1 MLTYEESAD
10 ADAASA
16 RWELARLLHQRVLHG
31 VIPVDSCRPR
41 HSFSKL
47 HVARGRRRE
56 NRRLTQQEE
65 HEPDREKSSAERFGE
80 MGISGLIDDAQ

>member
-16 RWELARLLHQRVLHG
+16 RWELARLLHQRMLHR
-31 VIPVDSCRPR
+31 VVPVNPCRPR

-47 HVARGRRRE
+47 HIARGRRRE

-65 HEPDREKSSAERFGE
+65 HEPDREKGSAERFGE
-80 MGISGLIDDAQ
+80 MRIPGLVDDAQ